1 MQLLRSLVF
10 LLVLAALTEASV
22 VTTISKLIFGRS
34 LESLEEKVDFQG
46 SETEFRGDVK
56 AGETVTI
63 TELITKMTPTFLKK
77 ITEPLEKNFK
87 NNPLNFRV
95 KNFTVSRSPASF
107 SIGTDETSSYT
118 LIKNF
123 LTITNVTAYI
133 KVTVDLSRGAETA
146 SRFQINQFSLDGK
159 WIIAKKC
166 FTFHVDLMIYDGE
179 YVISGGPCDGVLRVG
194 EFIQSLG
201 TTLFPATSTS
211 TSLKTLHLDR
221 FDIENAGFY
230 GKYVRGTGL
239 GFSLYGSPTFHLP
252 GTTVT
257 AHGNLIVHRYS
268 VTAEETETEEGAETE
283 EGTKNRWVVTVILGV
298 DSFKLADV
306 VKRIGNIDISRVPGL
321 GSLRVPNA
329 SLVISTNNVDP
340 NLVENKIDDF
350 TLSMGPIEKGV
361 ALVTD
366 LPLSTGNLR
375 SFLRF
380 GNGNVKFSIDDT
392 ASVLKLKTAVDLFTN
407 GYTEAEIRKRLPG
420 PIANVINAILNVRVS
435 KFDYVNEPRSV
446 SMELRL
452 DGNYV
457 LVSNY
462 VEVSDVVANIDIAL
476 STPRKTTFSATSN
489 WYVAGTNFTLNIESP
504 PSGTGFVLTATAPE
518 IRIGQLITKFSA
530 RFLPDAITSI
540 IQKVNLTGFVIS
552 EPSISLTLSSELS
565 SLDLS
570 GKFVFGPWGGATV
583 SASIM
588 RQQGE
593 LNFLFG
599 VDFSDFKLS
608 ELIKS
613 LTGLSIGALSLLDQ
627 SLKCG
632 IVFSRNVVNAPALK
646 GAALSQINDV
656 KPGLTIIAFLNIPES
671 CNSSFCRLIHKYLGN
686 PSLFISVNIQ
696 SLSQFV
702 LKAGLSNLQIAPG
715 FVLSEVSLE
724 FAIGTENYIGIN
736 AAVRIDAIN
745 STFSVAIRVGQAGLE
760 ILLDMVG
767 HWIKPFGI
775 PFLQV
780 RGLHAA
786 IAFHDPFGIGGVELG
801 GSVTF
806 GLPPVP
812 PNAIDVDIYVGI
824 DTRDPSKNFFYF
836 HINKLTMNALLRAF
850 GINVNLPRVL
860 GDSGFPHGATVSYAV
875 SAHTLPQLMIPE
887 GFRMNGT
894 LDIFGYQIAVDIAIS
909 TTNIHI
915 DIVLDP
921 LNLAGGLIVISRTS
935 SDRQHG
941 PKFYIDAKLG
951 LPPAI
956 KVNIS
961 GYCSLLKGAVTG
973 EVIVQFND
981 KFTYFFI
988 EGRIFVL
995 FFNLEIYANYGSLKS
1010 AGFRAKGEVDA
1021 SDLIK
1026 LQGEII
1032 AAIRSFTAGIQNQI
1046 RDAKQKVTNANRHVD
1061 DTYQKAKSKEAS
1073 FHAAVAN
1080 LERKKDDLKRKQDDI
1095 NRRFRPEHCHGNIF
1109 KKAGCKIRNAARWT
1123 ARKAATLGL
1132 KTAQGALSAAQGIV
1146 NVARH
1151 GYDETIKVVNLA
1163 KVGLTVANAA
1173 LEGVRR
1179 TAGFAGQVAES
1190 FIDAAANNNIFR
1202 LWYVKFD
1209 LDLGVLQGGHI
1220 TGAVSLTILGKHL
1233 EGQFALTIRSFREI
1247 AESIW
1252 NRIKSAFHGRRSVVQ
1267 DVVHIDPIAVA
1278 ELARKRRE
1286 AKTMRRRAATTDAE
1300 TLRLRRLHN
1309 AIVHQTF
1316 QGMRTHFP
1324 PLPHSQG

>member
-10 LLVLAALTEASV
+10 LLVLAAATDAIPEI
-22 VTTISKLIFGRS
+22 VTTISNLIFGRS
-34 LESLEEKVDFQG
+34 LETLETKVEFDGSL
-46 SETEFRGDVK
+46 ETEFRGDVK
-56 AGETVTI
+56 VGETLTI
-63 TELITKMTPTFLKK
+63 TELIEIMTPKFLKNVSDS
-77 ITEPLEKNFK
+77 LVKNFK
-87 NNPLNFRV
+87 NSPLDFRV
-95 KNFTVSRSPASF
+95 KNFTVSKSPASF
-107 SIGTDETSSYT
+107 SLGTEESSSYT
-118 LIKNF
+118 IIKNF
-123 LTITNVTAYI
+123 VTLTNVTAYI

-146 SRFQINQFSLDGK
+146 SRFQINQFSLNGK
-159 WIIAKKC
+159 WIISQKC

-201 TTLFPATSTS
+201 TTLFPNTSTS
-211 TSLKTLHLDR
+211 STLRTLHLDR
-221 FDIENAGFY
+221 FNIEDAGFY
-230 GKYVRGTGL
+230 GKYMRGTGL
-239 GFSLYGSPTFHLP
+239 GFSLYGNPTFHLP
-252 GTTVT
+252 GTTIT

-268 VTAEETETEEGAETE
+268 ATEDGAE
-283 EGTKNRWVVTVILGV
+283 KRWVVTVVLGV

-306 VKRIGNIDISRVPGL
+306 LKRIGNIDISQVPGL

-329 SLVISTNNVDP
+329 SLVISTNDVDP
-340 NLVENKIDDF
+340 NLVENKLDEL

-392 ASVLKLKTAVDLFTN
+392 ASVLKLKTVVDLFTN
-407 GYTEAEIRKRLPG
+407 GYTEAEIQKRLPG
-420 PIANVINAILNVRVS
+420 PIANVINAILNIRVS
-435 KFDYVNEPRSV
+435 KFDYVNNPRSV

-462 VEVSDVVANIDIAL
+462 VEVSDVVANINIAL

-518 IRIGQLITKFSA
+518 IRIGQLIKKFSA
-530 RFLPDAITSI
+530 RFLPDAITVI
-540 IQKVNLTGFVIS
+540 IEKVNLTGFVIS

-570 GKFVFGPWGGATV
+570 GKFVFGSWGGATV

-656 KPGLTIIAFLNIPES
+656 KPGLTIIAFLTIPES
-671 CNSSFCRLIHKYLGN
+671 CNSSFCRFIHKYFGN
-686 PSLFISVNIQ
+686 PSFFISVNIQ
-696 SLSQFV
+696 SLTQFV

-715 FVLSEVSLE
+715 FILSEVSLE

-760 ILLDMVG
+760 IMLDMVG
-767 HWIKPFGI
+767 HWIKPFEI

-780 RGLHAA
+780 RGLHAG
-786 IAFHDPFGIGGVELG
+786 IAFHDPFGIGGIELG

-824 DTRDPSKNFFYF
+824 DIRDPNKNWFYF

-850 GINVNLPRVL
+850 GINVTLPRVL
-860 GDSGFPHGATVSYAV
+860 GDSGFPYGATVSYAA
-875 SAHTLPQLMIPE
+875 SAHVLPQLMIPE
-887 GFRMNGT
+887 GFRLNGT
-894 LDIFGYQIAVDIAIS
+894 LDIFGYQIAVDVAVS

-921 LNLAGGLIVISRTS
+921 LNLAGGLIVIYRTS
-935 SDRQHG
+935 SDTHHG
-941 PKFYIDAKLG
+941 PKFYVDAKLG
-951 LPPAI
+951 LPPVI

-961 GYCSLLKGAVTG
+961 GYCSLLGGLLRA
-973 EVIVQFND
+973 EVIIQIND
-981 KFTYFFI
+981 KFTSFFI
-988 EGRIFVL
+988 AGKIFVL
-995 FFNLEIYANYGSLKS
+995 NFKLEVYANYGSLKS
-1010 AGFRAKGEVDA
+1010 AGFRAKGSVDTNDLTKLEHEVV
-1021 SDLIK
+1021 
-1026 LQGEII
+1026 
-1032 AAIRSFTAGIQNQI
+1032 AAIRSFTAGVQNQLRAAKERVSGAI
-1046 RDAKQKVTNANRHVD
+1046 RRVD
-1061 DTYQKAKSKEAS
+1061 DTYRKAKSKEAA
-1073 FHAAVAN
+1073 FHAAVRDLQKKKDS
-1080 LERKKDDLKRKQDDI
+1080 LERTRVEVNRKLASRSCHRSKPQKKKRDIAVELK
-1095 NRRFRPEHCHGNIF
+1095 
-1109 KKAGCKIRNAARWT
+1109 
-1123 ARKAATLGL
+1123 
-1132 KTAQGALSAAQGIV
+1132 
-1146 NVARH
+1146 
-1151 GYDETIKVVNLA
+1151 
-1163 KVGLTVANAA
+1163 
-1173 LEGVRR
+1173 
-1179 TAGFAGQVAES
+1179 
-1190 FIDAAANNNIFR
+1190 
-1202 LWYVKFD
+1202 
-1209 LDLGVLQGGHI
+1209 
-1220 TGAVSLTILGKHL
+1220 
-1233 EGQFALTIRSFREI
+1233 FAL
-1247 AESIW
+1247 
-1252 NRIKSAFHGRRSVVQ
+1252 
-1267 DVVHIDPIAVA
+1267 
-1278 ELARKRRE
+1278 
-1286 AKTMRRRAATTDAE
+1286 
-1300 TLRLRRLHN
+1300 
-1309 AIVHQTF
+1309 
-1316 QGMRTHFP
+1316 
-1324 PLPHSQG
+1324 